1 MEVSLRSSGCLQ
13 SGPLFWYLEGILFF
27 YSFAD
32 KLLGDRSYLPNS
44 LNPHKDEVHTNTN
57 LFIVLRAIPFQR
69 AEWLISVNGN
79 GLSCLLGN

>member
-32 KLLGDRSYLPNS
+32 KLLGDRSYLLNS
-44 LNPHKDEVHTNTN
+44 LNPHKDEVYTNTN
-57 LFIVLRAIPFQR
+57 LFNCIASYPFPESRMATVCKWKWSQLF
-69 AEWLISVNGN
+69 AW
-79 GLSCLLGN
+79 

>member
-27 YSFAD
+27 YSFGD

-44 LNPHKDEVHTNTN
+44 LNPHKDEVYTNTN
-57 LFIVLRAIPFQR
+57 LFNCIASYPFPESR
-69 AEWLISVNGN
+69 MATVCKWK
-79 GLSCLLGN
+79 LSQLFAW